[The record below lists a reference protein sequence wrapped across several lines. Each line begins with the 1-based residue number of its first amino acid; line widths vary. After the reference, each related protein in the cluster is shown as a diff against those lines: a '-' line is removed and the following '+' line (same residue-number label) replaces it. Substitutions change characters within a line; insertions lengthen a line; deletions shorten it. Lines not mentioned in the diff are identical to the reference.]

1 MKNIISLII
10 SFIWV
15 CVSTVAQTV
24 NTAVTVNTDSIAE
37 SGKTVASIQ
46 MRVDSGVKTVE
57 LRIDSSAVVANT
69 DYTRHLEE
77 GEALVPPQ
85 ITIED
90 GMWNLVYDGKTYAI
104 SDLVS
109 QSDEFACQERE
120 MRQLSRHSRPIFM
133 ILFYVFGLPCISI
146 VTIVVVA
153 LVYSNRRNRARN
165 KIIEKAIEGNYP
177 LPEEFYMPQSK
188 QKGENTMRDTGKF
201 YAAITLMA
209 VGIALLVAGVLSQT
223 GFWIVVGLVPLL
235 IGIGRMLGYF
245 YVPQQPRQRFHP
257 PYMPYGQ
264 QMPYDQPMPGQPMPG
279 QYPPQN
285 PAQEPWCPAAPEV
298 NNVPEEPA
306 QAAAPDDEMTPPPYR
321 PQ

>member
-1 MKNIISLII
+1 
-10 SFIWV
+10 
-15 CVSTVAQTV
+15 
-24 NTAVTVNTDSIAE
+24 
-37 SGKTVASIQ
+37 
-46 MRVDSGVKTVE
+46 
-57 LRIDSSAVVANT
+57 
-69 DYTRHLEE
+69 
-77 GEALVPPQ
+77 
-85 ITIED
+85 
-90 GMWNLVYDGKTYAI
+90 
-104 SDLVS
+104 
-109 QSDEFACQERE
+109 
-120 MRQLSRHSRPIFM
+120 
-133 ILFYVFGLPCISI
+133 
-146 VTIVVVA
+146 
-153 LVYSNRRNRARN
+153 
-165 KIIEKAIEGNYP
+165 
-177 LPEEFYMPQSK
+177 MPQSK

-264 QMPYDQPMPGQPMPG
+264 QMPYGQPMPGQPMPG

-306 QAAAPDDEMTPPPYR
+306 QAAAPDDEMTPPPYS